1 MSDPE
6 IYSWHQAYVSAVLET
21 DSTLI
26 SERIFE
32 ALVAMAQRLSTPMLI
47 DGPEHTAMKAARR
60 GLAALRTERVGGQSD
75 FMKPLVWNPAN
86 RN

>member
-1 MSDPE
+1 MSNPE
-6 IYSWHQAYVSAVLET
+6 IYSWRLAYVSAVLET
-21 DSTLI
+21 DSALI

-60 GLAALRTERVGGQSD
+60 GLAALRTGRVESQSD
-75 FMKPLVWNPAN
+75 IMKPQAWNPGN

>member
-6 IYSWHQAYVSAVLET
+6 IYSWRLAYVSAVLET
-21 DSTLI
+21 NSALV

-32 ALVAMAQRLSTPMLI
+32 ALVAMAQRLNTPMLI

-60 GLAALRTERVGGQSD
+60 GLAALRTERVEGQAD
-75 FMKPLVWNPAN
+75 FMKPLVWIPAN